1 MSSEG
6 RRAEVALEE
15 ETLHLPLTRP
25 NLFLMVPYGLAV
37 MFGVA
42 FFALDTEFH
51 SWKLGFLVLPFWSGA
66 AVLVR
71 RDLNGVRV
79 FLCRARLCLTLLD
92 AWRWGGP
99 SASPFHA
106 KRAMRFPGIA
116 DAA

>member
-1 MSSEG
+1 MEDS
-6 RRAEVALEE
+6 RADVPLEE

-37 MFGVA
+37 AFGMA
-42 FFALDTEFH
+42 FFGIDTELH

-71 RDLNGVRV
+71 GDLREVRV
-79 FLCRARLCLTLLD
+79 IMFRVRLALTLLD
-92 AWRWGGP
+92 AHRWGGP
-99 SASPFHA
+99 SEAPFPA
-106 KRAMRFPGIA
+106 KRPMRFRGIG